1 VYAEDAPENMK
12 IDVNGARWDEE
23 TNGGN
28 SKMDRIIIFDTTL
41 RDGEQSPGA
50 SMNAAE
56 KLRLATMLE
65 LLGVDAIEAGF
76 PAASPGDFEAVRM
89 VAGKIQRAQVTA
101 LARASKEDID
111 SAWGAIKEAAHP
123 RIHTFIA
130 TSDIHLEHKLKMSR
144 EDVIQAAVQAVKH
157 AKSFTENVEFSAED
171 GSRSDRDF
179 LCRMFE
185 AAIEA
190 GATTVNLPDTVGY
203 AMPDEFGRLIAYI
216 RDHTPNIHKAV
227 LSVHCHN
234 DLGLATANTLA
245 GLKAG
250 ARQAEV
256 TINGIGERA
265 GNTSLEEI
273 VMGLYTRRD
282 HLGLETSINTREIFP
297 SSRLV
302 SMVTGM
308 VVQPN
313 KAVVGANAFAHEAGI
328 HQDGVLKNKM
338 TYEIMEPETVGLT
351 SNRLVL
357 GKHSGRHAFRQ
368 RLTEM
373 GYELVEEDLNRVF
386 EKFKDLADKRKEILD
401 DDIEVLIAE
410 EILRVPDIY
419 KLDYLNVV
427 AGTVAVPTAT
437 VKLHIDGK
445 ESQSAGFGVGPIDA
459 TFNTIAKMTKTRS
472 KLVRFSVNA
481 ISGGTDAQGE
491 VTVRL
496 QENGLV
502 VLGKGADP
510 DIFTASAKAYV
521 NGLNRLEYLKRNP
534 SISPEERSL

>member
-1 VYAEDAPENMK
+1 
-12 IDVNGARWDEE
+12 
-23 TNGGN
+23 
-28 SKMDRIIIFDTTL
+28 MDQVIIFDTTL

-56 KLRLATMLE
+56 KLRLAKQLE
-65 LLGVDAIEAGF
+65 KLGVDAIEAGF
-76 PAASPGDFEAVRM
+76 PAASPGDFEAVKLIAEKVRD
-89 VAGKIQRAQVTA
+89 IEVTA
-101 LARASKEDID
+101 LARASREDID
-111 SAWGAIKEAAHP
+111 RAWEAIKTAAHP

-130 TSDIHLEHKLKMSR
+130 TSDIHLEHKLNMTQ
-144 EDVIQAAVQAVKH
+144 EQVIDAAVDAVRY
-157 AKSFTENVEFSAED
+157 AKTFTDNVEFSAED

-179 LCRMFE
+179 LCQIFE

-203 AMPDEFGRLIAYI
+203 AMPDEFSQLVSYVRQN
-216 RDHTPNIHKAV
+216 TPNIHRAIM
-227 LSVHCHN
+227 SVHCHD

-273 VMGLYTRRD
+273 VMGLYTRKNY
-282 HLGLETSINTREIFP
+282 LGLMTRHINAKEIHHT
-297 SSRLV
+297 SRLV
-302 SMVTGM
+302 SMLTGI

-328 HQDGVLKNKM
+328 HQDGVLKHRM
-338 TYEIMEPETVGLT
+338 TYEIMQPETVGLA

-368 RLTEM
+368 KLADL
-373 GYELVEEDLNRVF
+373 GYELKQEELDILF
-386 EKFKDLADKRKEILD
+386 EKFKALSDKRKEILD
-401 DDIEVLIAE
+401 EDIEALIAE

-419 KLDYLNVV
+419 QLDYLNVV
-427 AGTVAVPTAT
+427 SGTVAVPTAT
-437 VKLHIDGK
+437 VKLKVRDR
-445 ESQSAGFGVGPIDA
+445 EVQNAGFGVGPIDA
-459 TFNTIAKMTKTRS
+459 AFNTIAKMTGTQS

-481 ISGGTDAQGE
+481 ISGGMDAQGE

-496 QENGLV
+496 KENALV
-502 VLGKGADP
+502 ALGKGTDP
-510 DIFTASAKAYV
+510 DIITASAKAYI
-521 NGLNRLEYLKRNP
+521 NGLNRLEYMKRNP
-534 SISPEERSL
+534 SLLPRERGL